1 MKTMIYKASAMLAI
15 GVMMAGMTA
24 CSSDDEPTPPA
35 AEPISLS
42 RTETEMMQSQADF
55 AISLLKTFSTENPTG
70 NVGISPF
77 SIQQVLSALGNGVSD
92 EGRARY
98 AQALGLTDISD
109 LNALNLRLN
118 EALPVRD
125 PKNVSISIANGLWM
139 NEAYTFNPDF
149 VSVMQDNY
157 KSEAATY
164 DFGSVDIADIANEW
178 IAQKTHDGIKNLVPS
193 VYNRNPNAVFI
204 LANAL
209 YFNGKWNTKFEAKD
223 TKPGKFTDSYG
234 NNARQVPMMQNSQ
247 EIGYIGYENYSMSTL
262 SFGQGMYQ
270 MLIILPDLGTTPQEV
285 LAGLT
290 DASLKKGLSKLNFVT
305 SKIYLPKF
313 KMSAQGEITRNIAS
327 AGLPLNEFSYA
338 NICANAGVVNTYHGF
353 SIRVDEEGAEIKAA
367 TSSGMVSSPGFTPGP
382 ELRVDRPFIF
392 AVYETSSRAILGLGV
407 INDPA
412 L

>member
-1 MKTMIYKASAMLAI
+1 MLAI

-55 AISLLKTFSTENPTG
+55 AISLLKTFSAENPTG

-139 NEAYTFNPDF
+139 NEDYTFNPDF

-157 KSEAATY
+157 KSETATY
-164 DFGSVDIADIANEW
+164 DFGSVNIADVANEW
-178 IAQKTHDGIKNLVPS
+178 IAKKTHDGIKNLVPS
-193 VYNRNPNAVFI
+193 VYNRNPDAVFI

-209 YFNGKWNTKFEAKD
+209 YFNGKWTTKFEAKD

-234 NNARQVPMMQNSQ
+234 NNAREVPMMQNSQ

-290 DASLKKGLSKLNFVT
+290 DASLKEGLSKMNFVT

-313 KMSAQGEITRNIAS
+313 EMSAQGEITRNIAS

-367 TSSGMVSSPGFTPGP
+367 TATGGDMSPGFTPGP

-392 AVYETSSRAILGLGV
+392 AVCETSSKAILGLGI

>member
-1 MKTMIYKASAMLAI
+1 MVYKASAMLAI

-55 AISLLKTFSTENPTG
+55 AISLLKTFSAENPTG

-149 VSVMQDNY
+149 ISVMLDSY

-164 DFGSVDIADIANEW
+164 DFGSVNIADIANKW
-178 IAQKTHDGIKNLVPS
+178 IADKTHDGFKNLVPTD
-193 VYNRNPNAVFI
+193 YNRNPSVQFI

-209 YFNGKWNTKFEAKD
+209 YFNGKWTTKFDTKD

-247 EIGYIGYENYSMSTL
+247 DIGYTAYDNYTMSTL
-262 SFGQGMYQ
+262 SFGQDMYR
-270 MLIILPDLGTTPQEV
+270 MLIILPAIGTTPQEV
-285 LAGLT
+285 LAELN
-290 DASLKKGLSKLNFVT
+290 DAVLNDAISKKSDV
-305 SKIYLPKF
+305 SVDVYLPKF
-313 KMSAQGEITRNIAS
+313 KMNVQGDITDRIVA
-327 AGLPLNEFSYA
+327 AGLPLNMFSYA
-338 NICANAGVVNTYHGF
+338 NICHNAGLLNILHGF
-353 SIRVDEEGAEIKAA
+353 DIRVDEEGAEIKAA
-367 TSSGMVSSPGFTPGP
+367 SAGSACTSPGEPVTKL

-392 AVYETSSRAILGLGV
+392 AVYETSSKAILGLGV

>member
-1 MKTMIYKASAMLAI
+1 MVYKASAMLAI

-55 AISLLKTFSTENPTG
+55 AISLLKTFSAENPTG

-139 NEAYTFNPDF
+139 NEDYTFNPDF

-157 KSEAATY
+157 KSETATY
-164 DFGSVDIADIANEW
+164 DFGSVNIADVANEW
-178 IAQKTHDGIKNLVPS
+178 IAKKTHDGIKNLVPS
-193 VYNRNPNAVFI
+193 VYNRNPDAVFI

-209 YFNGKWNTKFEAKD
+209 YFNGKWTTKFEAKD

-234 NNARQVPMMQNSQ
+234 NNAREVPMMQNSQ

-290 DASLKKGLSKLNFVT
+290 DASLKEGLSKMNFVT

-313 KMSAQGEITRNIAS
+313 EMSAQGEITRNIAS
-327 AGLPLNEFSYA
+327 VGLPLNEFSYA

-367 TSSGMVSSPGFTPGP
+367 TATGGDMSPGFTPGP

-392 AVYETSSRAILGLGV
+392 AVYETSSKAILGLGI

>member
-1 MKTMIYKASAMLAI
+1 MIYKASAMLAI

>member
-1 MKTMIYKASAMLAI
+1 MKTMVYKASAMLAI

-55 AISLLKTFSTENPTG
+55 AISLLKTFSAENPTG

-139 NEAYTFNPDF
+139 NEDYTFNPDF

-157 KSEAATY
+157 KSETATY
-164 DFGSVDIADIANEW
+164 DFGSVNIADVANEW
-178 IAQKTHDGIKNLVPS
+178 IAKKTHDGIKNLVPS
-193 VYNRNPNAVFI
+193 VYNRNPDAVFI

-209 YFNGKWNTKFEAKD
+209 YFNGKWTTKFEAKD

-234 NNARQVPMMQNSQ
+234 NNAREVPMMQNSQ

-290 DASLKKGLSKLNFVT
+290 DASLKEGLSKMNFVT

-313 KMSAQGEITRNIAS
+313 EMSAQGEITRNIAS
-327 AGLPLNEFSYA
+327 VGLPLNEFSYA

-367 TSSGMVSSPGFTPGP
+367 TATGGDMSPGFTPGP

-392 AVYETSSRAILGLGV
+392 AVYETSSKAILGLGI

>member
-1 MKTMIYKASAMLAI
+1 MIYKASAMLAI

-178 IAQKTHDGIKNLVPS
+178 IAKKTHDGIKNLVPS

-338 NICANAGVVNTYHGF
+338 NICANAGVVNTYYGF

>member
-1 MKTMIYKASAMLAI
+1 MIYKASAMLAI

-139 NEAYTFNPDF
+139 NEAYTFNPEF

-178 IAQKTHDGIKNLVPS
+178 IAKKTHDGIKNLVPS

-247 EIGYIGYENYSMSTL
+247 EIGYIGYENYTMSTL

-353 SIRVDEEGAEIKAA
+353 SICVDEEGAEIKAA

>member
-1 MKTMIYKASAMLAI
+1 MVYKASAMLAI
-15 GVMMAGMTA
+15 GAMLSGAAA

-55 AISLLKTFSTENPTG
+55 AISLLKTMSAGKTEENIG
-70 NVGISPF
+70 FSPF
-77 SIQQVLSALGNGVSD
+77 CVQQLLSALGNGVSGD
-92 EGRARY
+92 GRATF
-98 AQALGLTDISD
+98 AEALGMSDIPG
-109 LNALNLRLN
+109 LNALNMRLN

-125 PKNVSISIANGLWM
+125 PKNVNISIANGLWM

-149 VSVMQDNY
+149 ISVMQDNY

-178 IAQKTHDGIKNLVPS
+178 IAQKTHDGIKNLVPES
-193 VYNRNPNAVFI
+193 YNRNPNAVFI

-209 YFNGKWNTKFEAKD
+209 YFNGKWTTKFEAKD

-234 NNARQVPMMQNSQ
+234 NDAREVPMMQNSQ
-247 EIGYIGYENYSMSTL
+247 QIGYIGYDNYSMSTL
-262 SFGQGMYQ
+262 SFGQGMYH

-290 DASLKKGLSKLNFVT
+290 DASLKEGLSSLNFVT

-353 SIRVDEEGAEIKAA
+353 SIRVDEEGGEIKAA
-367 TSSGMVSSPGFTPGP
+367 TSTGMEMSPGFTPGP

>member
-1 MKTMIYKASAMLAI
+1 MIYKASAMLAI
-15 GVMMAGMTA
+15 GAMLSGAAA

-55 AISLLKTFSTENPTG
+55 AISLLKTMSAGKTEENIG
-70 NVGISPF
+70 FSPF
-77 SIQQVLSALGNGVSD
+77 CVQQLLSALGNGVSGD
-92 EGRARY
+92 GRATF
-98 AQALGLTDISD
+98 AEALGMSDIPG
-109 LNALNLRLN
+109 LNALNMRLN

-139 NEAYTFNPDF
+139 NGAYTFNPDF
-149 VSVMQDNY
+149 IGVMQDSY
-157 KSEAATY
+157 KAEAATY
-164 DFGSVDIADIANEW
+164 DFGSVNIADIANKW
-178 IAQKTHDGIKNLVPS
+178 IADKTHDGFKNLVPTD
-193 VYNRNPNAVFI
+193 YNRNPSVQFI

-209 YFNGKWNTKFEAKD
+209 YFNGKWTTKFEAKD

-234 NNARQVPMMQNSQ
+234 NNDRQVPLMQNSQ
-247 EIGYIGYENYSMSTL
+247 QIGYIGYDNYSMSTL
-262 SFGQGMYQ
+262 SFGQGMYH

-290 DASLKKGLSKLNFVT
+290 DASLKEGLSSLNFVT

-313 KMSAQGEITRNIAS
+313 KMSAQGEITGNVAS

-367 TSSGMVSSPGFTPGP
+367 TSTGMEMSPGFTPGP